1 MCYTV
6 GVLKRLADRARRLG
20 RLPGRLNH
28 SFDTAERAVPEV
40 QEAIEALR
48 VKLADAHARIDAL
61 QPLVGLE
68 RELDAVRSRHDLGDA
83 LVDEFQRAR
92 QTAEYRAPYAK
103 ATPLVTLCIGTYN
116 RAGLLIE
123 RSLRSALAQDW
134 PALEVI
140 VVGDAC
146 TDDTAARVAAVGD
159 ERVRFVNLPVRG
171 AYPTEPH
178 WRWMVAG
185 TTPFNHALELAQG
198 DFITH
203 LDDDDEHPPERV
215 RKLVGALQT
224 SGADLVWH
232 PFHVEQLDG
241 SWTLNSAAD
250 FRKNQVTTSA
260 VLYHRWFR
268 RVPWD
273 LDAWRYL
280 EPGDWNR
287 FRKLRW
293 LGAHTV
299 RFDEPLLRHY
309 KERNQRAH

>member
-1 MCYTV
+1 M
-6 GVLKRLADRARRLG
+6 LKRLADRARRLG

-61 QPLVGLE
+61 QPLVALE

-83 LVDEFQRAR
+83 HVDEIQRAR

-103 ATPLVTLCIGTYN
+103 KTPLVTLCIGTYN

-215 RKLVGALQT
+215 RKLVGALQK